1 MLYKKIE
8 KGIFLERP
16 NRFIAKVRVK
26 GKEEMVHVKNTG
38 RCKELL
44 VKGCTVYL
52 SVSDNPNRKTAYDLI
67 AVEKYREN
75 KAPLLVNMDSQIP
88 NDVTEEFLKQGNIF
102 SKKAVI
108 KREVK
113 YGDSRFDFYIEDGN
127 KKAFLEVKGVTLE
140 QGGIAMFPDAPTL
153 RGIKHI
159 NELVRAKKEGYSA
172 YILFVIQM
180 KEVSLFKANAVTHKD
195 FADALKYAKE
205 NGIKIIAMDCI
216 VTENSIIID
225 SPVRVEI

>member
-1 MLYKKIE
+1 MRLRIK
-8 KGIFLERP
+8 R
-16 NRFIAKVRVK
+16 
-26 GKEEMVHVKNTG
+26 
-38 RCKELL
+38 
-44 VKGCTVYL
+44 
-52 SVSDNPNRKTAYDLI
+52 D
-67 AVEKYREN
+67 
-75 KAPLLVNMDSQIP
+75 
-88 NDVTEEFLKQGNIF
+88 IF
-102 SKKAVI
+102 SKNAVI

-127 KKAFLEVKGVTLE
+127 EKAFLEVKGVTLE

-180 KEVSLFKANAVTHKD
+180 KEVSLFKPNAVTHKE
-195 FADALKYAKE
+195 FADVLKYAKE
-205 NGIKIIAMDCI
+205 NGVKIMAMDCI
-216 VTENSIIID
+216 ITENSIIID